1 MKTTIAIGSLII
13 VVSSSLAGCAFSF
26 SEQSGTVSFEPSSS
40 PWEMQDENDY
50 KKDLSR

>member
-1 MKTTIAIGSLII
+1 MKMIFAIGSLII
-13 VVSSSLAGCAFSF
+13 AVSAGVAGCAFSF